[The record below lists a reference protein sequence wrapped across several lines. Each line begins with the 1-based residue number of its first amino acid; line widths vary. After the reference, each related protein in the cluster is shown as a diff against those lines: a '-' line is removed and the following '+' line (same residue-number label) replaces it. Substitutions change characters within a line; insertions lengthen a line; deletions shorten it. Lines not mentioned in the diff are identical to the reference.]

1 MGPGHEKLSSK
12 SWVNK
17 AALFDYYSKWFSPQ
31 ILAGLIECEHRSVRF
46 HQMHG
51 DPAGEQIKLKA
62 QGVQLDPLPF
72 YPQAAWII
80 NSSAVDKLDPH
91 SSAYYLQDPAS
102 LLPVLALQ
110 AQPGERVLDLCAA
123 PGGKSLFLADLMNY
137 QGTLWANEISAARF
151 LRLKHNFQRFKVPW
165 EQEQWE
171 LKLLHQTPR
180 DIAAEHPHSFD
191 KVLLDVPCSMEAHVL
206 QNSEELKKW
215 SPSRSH
221 LLAKRQRKIFKA
233 GLACAKP
240 GGTIV
245 YSTCSISPLENEE
258 NIEFLLSKFKDQ
270 IVIDESCPLNIGWK
284 RKYGYLVLPSEHHM
298 GPMYYCVLTK
308 L

>member
-17 AALFDYYSKWFSPQ
+17 AALFDYYSQWFSPE
-31 ILAGLIECEHRSVRF
+31 ILAGLIECEYRSVRF

-80 NSSAVDKLDPH
+80 NSSTVDKLDPH

-123 PGGKSLFLADLMNY
+123 PGGKSLFIADLMNY

-171 LKLLHQTPR
+171 LKLLNKTPR

-240 GGTIV
+240 G
-245 YSTCSISPLENEE
+245 
-258 NIEFLLSKFKDQ
+258 
-270 IVIDESCPLNIGWK
+270 
-284 RKYGYLVLPSEHHM
+284 
-298 GPMYYCVLTK
+298 
-308 L
+308 